1 MERVLRMKTATNP
14 ILFRLKPL
22 ALMAATAVLTA
33 GLGTPLLVTAQ
44 DSSRTIATGT
54 GIPLAADAPD
64 RYTVK
69 QGDTLWDI
77 SKVFLRDAW
86 FWPEI
91 WYLNPQVKNPHLIF
105 PGDTLVLTSV
115 DGKPQ
120 VTVAE
125 RGPEGQAAE
134 EQPLTDEATPTSR
147 GGGVRLSPRVRSE
160 PLSAAVQTIPYD
172 AIAAFVSRPTFLTKK
187 EAKSGPYLVGS
198 RDLHTM
204 GGEGDEMYARGI
216 QDSAEGIKYNIIH
229 VDEEMRDPENGKLVG
244 YRGIF
249 VGQGTV
255 VGQAGDPTKLKLG
268 ATNREALH
276 GDRLV
281 PEDLTIPLDFQPRAP
296 ADDIKGTVMG
306 VGGVA
311 IVGQYQSVA
320 INRGTK
326 HGIQPGH
333 VLAILQ
339 RGEEV
344 RDIYKH
350 GVGVSDK
357 TQSTLKWGGSKV
369 KLPDERIGVVMVYK
383 SYEQVS
389 YALIMEATHPVR
401 VGDLLRTP

>member
-33 GLGTPLLVTAQ
+33 GLGAPVLVTAQ
-44 DSSRTIATGT
+44 DSSRTIATGS

-115 DGKPQ
+115 DGRPQ
-120 VTVAE
+120 VSVAE

-134 EQPLTDEATPTSR
+134 EFAEEATPTSR

-187 EAKSGPYLVGS
+187 EAQSGPYLVGS

-216 QDSAEGIKYNIIH
+216 KDSAEGIKYNIIH

-255 VGQAGDPTKLKLG
+255 VGEAGDPTKLKLG

-296 ADDIKGTVMG
+296 ADDIKATIMG
-306 VGGVA
+306 VGGVS

-326 HGIQPGH
+326 HGLEPGH

-339 RGEEV
+339 KGEVV
-344 RDIYKH
+344 RDTYKK
-350 GVGVSDK
+350 GVQDS
-357 TQSTLKWGGSKV
+357 THSTLKWGGSKV
-369 KLPDERIGVVMVYK
+369 KLPDERIGVVMVYR